1 LSPLGMPPAGWP
13 HAGGSLFA
21 LYFSKDPTNLSRCA
35 PFKPHLTLT
44 VTFYCLHVFTL
55 VYCCGHVGYMTI
67 MGPSPMA
74 TGSGVHP
81 IRIGCSPDPVGH
93 KKTGWGKA
101 DCSTPGDPRRQP
113 HSPPGAS
120 PPDPH
125 SGMERAFG
133 PLLSVWGCRHP
144 QACFRGSAPSRL
156 GEKLRPGQLSPR
168 LCAIVS
174 LAKHSLR
181 SVTPCQY
188 WHALGA
194 NIGTRPFPA
203 CQYWHLGHH
212 ASERYAPAP
221 PCRTPDL
228 RQE

>member
-1 LSPLGMPPAGWP
+1 
-13 HAGGSLFA
+13 
-21 LYFSKDPTNLSRCA
+21 
-35 PFKPHLTLT
+35 
-44 VTFYCLHVFTL
+44 
-55 VYCCGHVGYMTI
+55 MTSSI
-67 MGPSPMA
+67 PMLA
-74 TGSGVHP
+74 TGSGFHP

-93 KKTGWGKA
+93 RMKTGWGKA

-203 CQYWHLGHH
+203 CQYWHLGRHGLRTLR
-212 ASERYAPAP
+212 ARP

>member
-1 LSPLGMPPAGWP
+1 ML
-13 HAGGSLFA
+13 
-21 LYFSKDPTNLSRCA
+21 
-35 PFKPHLTLT
+35 
-44 VTFYCLHVFTL
+44 
-55 VYCCGHVGYMTI
+55 
-67 MGPSPMA
+67 A
-74 TGSGVHP
+74 TGSGFHP

-93 KKTGWGKA
+93 RMKTGWGKA

-194 NIGTRPFPA
+194 NIGTRPFPRLA
-203 CQYWHLGHH
+203 NIGTWGAMAVPIL
-212 ASERYAPAP
+212 AP
-221 PCRTPDL
+221 PLPPARLGRHGRRTLRARPPMPDAGFTAGIMCFYRTSPPHPHPL
-228 RQE
+228 RRQVGLAEQV